1 MKMSDKF
8 FPGPMPL
15 SSVDSYQIYKD
26 FTEFVNSNFKIENNK
41 LNEIDINS
49 TLQEIDKT
57 TDPVKRQKLI
67 DIQMNL
73 MRFYRQAMEETIAN
87 GNLGLNDFSKFFT
100 QVTKNG
106 KIYVYNKDGI
116 YLMDTKKPSN
126 EEIELVNKANKIIK
140 EYVPKFDTKIYIIPG
155 IQDNNAAHS
164 NKGDV
169 SFLVGGKYKDK
180 ELFTKSDDVFSH
192 EVGHFVLEKLNPKF
206 EKDKSLEAKTIHES
220 FADTVAFL
228 DSAKD
233 KSNREKLN
241 LNNLYSENPI
251 SIIGEI
257 KDTKENIIRTLYT
270 TTDYKKLEKEEHI
283 LSVPI
288 TESVY
293 HGWAYLV
300 EKSIKEG
307 KTKDEAID
315 YANAVIKDIITKT
328 AKKTDTNIKS
338 YLQGIINNTKDEE
351 LKKVFIS
358 EFSKRNLPFK

>member
-1 MKMSDKF
+1 MSDKF
-8 FPGPMPL
+8 FPGAVP
-15 SSVDSYQIYKD
+15 SSLVDSFQIYKY

-49 TLQEIDKT
+49 TLQEIDKI

-73 MRFYRQAMEETIAN
+73 SRFSKAAILETMAN
-87 GNLGLNDFSKFFT
+87 GDLGLNYFAKFFT

-116 YLMDTKKPSN
+116 YLMDTKKPSDK
-126 EEIELVNKANKIIK
+126 EIELVNKANKIIK

-155 IQDNNAAHS
+155 IKDDNAYHVGR
-164 NKGDV
+164 GDV

-180 ELFTKSDDVFSH
+180 ELFTERDDVFSH
-192 EVGHFVLEKLNPKF
+192 EVGHFVLQKLNPKF
-206 EKDKSLEAKTIHES
+206 EKDKSLEAETIQET

-228 DSAKD
+228 ESAKD

-257 KDTKENIIRTLYT
+257 KDTKEFISRRLYT
-270 TTDYKKLEKEEHI
+270 KTNYKLYISSHI
-283 LSVPI
+283 SSIPI

-300 EKSIKEG
+300 EKSMKEG
-307 KTKDEAID
+307 KTKDQAID
-315 YANAVIKDIITKT
+315 YANAVIKDIITQA

-338 YLQGIINNTKDEE
+338 YLQEIINNTKDEE
-351 LKKVFIS
+351 LRKVFIS
-358 EFSKRNLPFK
+358 EFSKRNLPYK